1 MTHFRSAREAKEFL
15 ASEIAEEAQRENVP
29 LSELERKMLYFSES
43 GWTLPDMSA
52 VSDEFDRTCDQDEYE
67 TKIVGLI
74 ANAYQHA
81 KKNGEYGEW
90 HGAIGLLSKQDHYI
104 IAMIKAADLRPRW
117 DRLKLLGAG
126 LVVTALI
133 VGLIFLKEFASTK
146 YGIDFEKYW
155 LVLGRLY
162 FLVWV
167 AAICAGAGFLI
178 LRWTVGA
185 RRANEMLFKL
195 FEKVF
200 RVYKRV
206 S

>member
-1 MTHFRSAREAKEFL
+1 MKHFTSAREAKEFL

-104 IAMIKAADLRPRW
+104 MVMIRAADLRPRW
-117 DRLKLLGAG
+117 DQLKLLVAG
-126 LVVTALI
+126 LVVAALL
-133 VGLIFLKEFASTK
+133 GLLIFLMDYVSKK
-146 YGIDFEKYW
+146 YGIDVEKYW
-155 LVLGRLY
+155 FLLERLY
-162 FLVWV
+162 FLIWV
-167 AAICAGAGFLI
+167 AAICAGVGFLI